1 MEVAEADELYI
12 NPIHP
17 YTKGL
22 IEAIPVADP
31 HIENSRE
38 RKLLT
43 DELPSPMEVAKGCKF
58 AGRCPYATANIE
70 EGVPCLEDIGNGH
83 YVACFNKDILFKV
96 EEGSI

>member
-1 MEVAEADELYI
+1 MSMPWQLRHWVQ
-12 NPIHP
+12 
-17 YTKGL
+17 
-22 IEAIPVADP
+22 V
-31 HIENSRE
+31 R
-38 RKLLT
+38 R
-43 DELPSPMEVAKGCKF
+43 KF